1 MQKNQKFKKIQ
12 SCAIFCKRQSSLS
25 HQPICFLSTN
35 KQVLNLEII
44 LLYQANHGGVR
55 GKLPKEAEDE
65 EVMEGTA
72 DDGDEI
78 MATPDDEVKEEK
90 IHSTVYIYHTCLE

>member
-1 MQKNQKFKKIQ
+1 M
-12 SCAIFCKRQSSLS
+12 
-25 HQPICFLSTN
+25 
-35 KQVLNLEII
+35 
-44 LLYQANHGGVR
+44 QANHGGVR

-72 DDGDEI
+72 DDSDEI

-90 IHSTVYIYHTCLE
+90 IHSTVYIYHTYLPYLLINAADGSKITKKTPQPIRLLLHF